1 MGTSTSIE
9 QLGGKLVQAG
19 NNVREARK
27 ASFRTAESRMLPRF
41 RDQARAAAGGDR
53 RLSHHRS
60 KAQLDAQF
68 KQVDTETTS
77 MLYINPKGPWRIR
90 DNTDIGGRTSSHTI
104 FPRRRRWL
112 KYTGRDG
119 RVVYAQVTHHPG
131 SRRAVFWGVAR
142 NESYRYIQK
151 RVPEETIKAITAAL
165 NGAGYRASS

>member
-27 ASFRTAESRMLPRF
+27 ASFRTAEHRMQPRF

-60 KAQLDAQF
+60 KAQLDAEF
-68 KQVDTETTS
+68 KQVDTETSTN
-77 MLYINPKGPWRIR
+77 LYINPKGPWRIR
-90 DNTDIGGRTSSHTI
+90 DNTDVGGRTSGHGIT
-104 FPRRRRWL
+104 PKRATWL
-112 KYTGRDG
+112 KFRGRDG
-119 RVVYAQVTHHPG
+119 RIVYTKFVQHPG
-131 SRRAVFWGVAR
+131 SRRARFWGVAR
-142 NESYRYIQK
+142 EESYHYIQK